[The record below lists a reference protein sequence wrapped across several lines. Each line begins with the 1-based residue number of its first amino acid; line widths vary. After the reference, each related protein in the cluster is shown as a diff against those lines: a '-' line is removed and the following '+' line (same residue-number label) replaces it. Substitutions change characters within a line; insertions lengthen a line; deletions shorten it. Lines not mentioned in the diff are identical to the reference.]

1 MAVKIILYG
10 CNLPE
15 LHLIGD
21 IPIIQREAI
30 KVAYIPHL
38 MYTTNKKK
46 IKLIILAV
54 LTVKALVLNSY
65 LSPLCL

>member
-46 IKLIILAV
+46 
-54 LTVKALVLNSY
+54 N
-65 LSPLCL
+65 